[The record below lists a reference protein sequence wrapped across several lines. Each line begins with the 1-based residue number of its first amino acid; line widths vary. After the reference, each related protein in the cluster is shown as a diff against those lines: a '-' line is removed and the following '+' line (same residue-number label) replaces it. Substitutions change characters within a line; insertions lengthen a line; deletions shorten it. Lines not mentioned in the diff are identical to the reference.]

1 MVGNEGDSDEI
12 ADELRACSKLEF
24 ELQAQMRS
32 VSEALTKAEVEA
44 AHLGDRRAEAER
56 EMTAIVEKLGEA
68 VPPAEAAMTEEE
80 RGRDR
85 PPARAARPPPRPDR
99 PGQPA
104 RRARIRRGDRP
115 RRAAAGPARGHRAG
129 DARAGVAD
137 PRNRR
142 RDRARL
148 RGDLRGDR
156 DELRG
161 DGRTPLPRRPRP
173 AAPGQP
179 AAGPRRRAARRASR
193 RTPSD
198 DNEPEPTRRRT
209 KSATS
214 SGSRSRS
221 TRRASR
227 RANCR

>member
-1 MVGNEGDSDEI
+1 MVGNEGDGDEI

-24 ELQAQMRS
+24 ELQGQMRS
-32 VSEALTKAEVEA
+32 VSEELTQAEVEA

-56 EMTAIVEKLGEA
+56 EMALIVEKLGEE
-68 VPPAEAAMTEEE
+68 VPPAEAAMTDGGA
-80 RGRDR
+80 RRDR

-104 RRARIRRGDRP
+104 GRARIRRGLRP

-137 PRNRR
+137 PRDRR

-161 DGRTPLPRRPRP
+161 DGRAPLPRRPRP
-173 AAPGQP
+173 AAAGQP
-179 AAGPRRRAARRASR
+179 AGGARRRAGRPPRRPRTARRRS
-193 RTPSD
+193 PI
-198 DNEPEPTRRRT
+198 PTRRSA
-209 KSATS
+209 KNATS

-227 RANCR
+227 PANCR